1 MAIQN
6 SWPLTTK
13 QVTQKTKSTKHLG
26 NKKGPY
32 FDIAV
37 DPVEGTNFVAN
48 NLPGAIS
55 VLAISEKGNLFK
67 APETYMEKIATSKID
82 KDLIDLDFSLEK
94 NIKKFF
100 VRYMEL
106 KGYAMLHIF
115 FFRMGNYFLFYQSP
129 CCFYDLRDH
138 SIVSLMI

>member
-1 MAIQN
+1 MC
-6 SWPLTTK
+6 
-13 QVTQKTKSTKHLG
+13 
-26 NKKGPY
+26 
-32 FDIAV
+32 
-37 DPVEGTNFVAN
+37 
-48 NLPGAIS
+48 
-55 VLAISEKGNLFK
+55 
-67 APETYMEKIATSKID
+67 
-82 KDLIDLDFSLEK
+82 EK

-138 SIVSLMI
+138 SIVSLMIWQTLSLLISGIYV